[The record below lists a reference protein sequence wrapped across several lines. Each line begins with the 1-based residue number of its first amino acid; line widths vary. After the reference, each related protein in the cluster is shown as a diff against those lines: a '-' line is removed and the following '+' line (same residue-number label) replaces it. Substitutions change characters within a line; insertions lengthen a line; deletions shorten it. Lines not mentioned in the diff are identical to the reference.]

1 MCIKNYDVNGKFE
14 LHELVILRLSQ
25 SMKNANYTLA
35 FCNICVLL
43 LNIFMGGHY
52 KWGRK
57 KCVIDNET
65 FIRNKYTER
74 TKLTNINNEVKVYQ
88 SCLILV

>member
-1 MCIKNYDVNGKFE
+1 MSIENNNVDGKFE
-14 LHELVILRLSQ
+14 LCKLVILLLLRSA
-25 SMKNANYTLA
+25 KNANYTLA

-43 LNIFMGGHY
+43 LNIFMGGRN

-65 FIRNKYTER
+65 FIRNKYTKR
-74 TKLTNINNEVKVYQ
+74 TKLTNINNEVKLYLG
-88 SCLILV
+88 CLIFA